1 MESKP
6 VPERVT
12 GYLASENLHVEY
24 SVVVFT
30 LVTAQT
36 VVLLLMTYLN
46 IFLSERKLLISIVLR
61 Q

>member
-6 VPERVT
+6 FHSAGAVPERVT
-12 GYLASENLHVEY
+12 GYLASENLHVDY

-46 IFLSERKLLISIVLR
+46 ILLV
-61 Q
+61 

>member
-6 VPERVT
+6 SHSAVAVPERVT

-24 SVVVFT
+24 SIVIFT

-36 VVLLLMTYLN
+36 VVCYC
-46 IFLSERKLLISIVLR
+46 
-61 Q
+61 